1 MSAGGAQTEQ
11 MGQAR
16 QAGRVSTA
24 ALSVLVA
31 LGVIAVLA
39 AAEYSI
45 PRWLHPGA
53 GDSGSFFSN
62 KDFSNKDSAP
72 NPSGPRSASGPS
84 IQPEP
89 AGNTEAGHR
98 NGRASTP
105 ESPAMKSLGCQPGD
119 SSCWDRKARSMP
131 PRQSAHPD
139 SNSEASA
146 SASQQNPPPPQTGRQ
161 PPASA
166 QDASAAEQNIRTM
179 EDATAHLVALE
190 REEFDHL
197 SNRARALNGR
207 IEEAERQQPAPARQL
222 RDDWA
227 FSQQRLQSH
236 LNRAD
241 NALKSA
247 DVQTAKK
254 FLDQAKTE
262 LEKLANLL
270 AGQ

>member
-11 MGQAR
+11 MEQMGQAR
-16 QAGRVSTA
+16 QAGTVSTA

-62 KDFSNKDSAP
+62 KDSAP

-98 NGRASTP
+98 NARASTRRISRDEISRLP
-105 ESPAMKSLGCQPGD
+105 AGRFELLGSQGAFDAAQAVSPSRFEFRSVSEREPAES
-119 SSCWDRKARSMP
+119 
-131 PRQSAHPD
+131 
-139 SNSEASA
+139 
-146 SASQQNPPPPQTGRQ
+146 T
-161 PPASA
+161 
-166 QDASAAEQNIRTM
+166 SAANGRTTARFCARRKCRLQQNIRTM

-190 REEFDHL
+190 REELDHL